1 MSWVL
6 GAESRGTDPQL
17 GFLVLPGLCQAGR
30 GVLLLHLGLREV
42 QLDKGPQTWVPARE
56 VLERLLFL
64 IAATWT
70 RNNREL
76 GNQG

>member
-17 GFLVLPGLCQAGR
+17 GLLVLPGLCHAQVGR
-30 GVLLLHLGLREV
+30 GMFPLHLCEL
-42 QLDKGPQTWVPARE
+42 QLDKGLQTWVQARE
-56 VLERLLFL
+56 LLERLLVL
-64 IAATWT
+64 IEATWT

-76 GNQG
+76 GNWG